1 MIAGDLMS
9 DMLKQ
14 QVKDIAND
22 LLIHQTA
29 LDNVSAYIFMKDLQ
43 GCYTYANKMVRELF
57 QCSLQEIIGKDD
69 SAFFSLKDSDELTI
83 NDRIVMDQGIS
94 IEKEERN
101 VMIDSGEIRYYW
113 TVKKPLFDEV
123 GKVIGLNGI
132 STDITEQKQ
141 MQTRLENN
149 ESQLKTIINHVDAYI
164 YMKDD
169 QGRFL
174 FINDKTASLFGVKAQ
189 EVKGKYSREFL
200 PAELADNFDILDEE
214 ILRLG
219 EKVEGEEVIS
229 NENAG
234 DQYYWSTKIPIKNE
248 QGQVTSFVG
257 FSTEITKIVEQKKE
271 LEEQAAT
278 DELTGIANRRHFMS
292 VAYNQQSLAIK
303 HGLNMSVMII
313 DLDYFKRVNDK
324 FGHHVG
330 DLVLKKVAVELSKNV
345 RTSDLVSRMGGEEFA
360 ILMPETTPQ
369 KAQEI
374 AQKICKNVERLM
386 ILEMDEGNSNL
397 TVSIGVA
404 TCELIPEGVGKALIK
419 ADEALYRAK
428 NNGRNQVQTND

>member
-1 MIAGDLMS
+1 MITGDLMS

-14 QVKDIAND
+14 QIKQISND

-69 SAFFSLKDSDELTI
+69 SDFFSLKDSDELMI
-83 NDRIVMDQGIS
+83 NDRIVMTQGIS

-101 VMIDSGEIRYYW
+101 VMLDTGEIRYYW
-113 TVKKPLFDEV
+113 TVKKPLFDDA
-123 GKVIGLNGI
+123 GDVIGLNGI

-141 MQTRLENN
+141 MQTRLKNN

-164 YMKDD
+164 YMKDN
-169 QGRFL
+169 QGKFL
-174 FINDKTASLFGVKAQ
+174 FINDKTAELFGVKA
-189 EVKGKYSREFL
+189 EDVKGKYSREFL

-219 EKVEGEEVIS
+219 KKVEGEERITT
-229 NENAG
+229 ENAE
-234 DQYYWSTKIPIKNE
+234 DKYYWSTKIPIKNE
-248 QGQVTSFVG
+248 HDQVESFVG
-257 FSTEITKIVEQKKE
+257 FSTEITQIVEQKKE

-303 HGLNMSVMII
+303 HGVSMSVMII

-324 FGHHVG
+324 FGHHIG
-330 DLVLKKVAVELSKNV
+330 DLVLQKVAIELSANV
-345 RTSDLVSRMGGEEFA
+345 RDSDLVSRMGGEEFA
-360 ILMPETTPQ
+360 ILLPDTSPK
-369 KAQEI
+369 KAKRL
-374 AQKICKNVERLM
+374 AQRLCLSVERLV
-386 ILEMDEGNSNL
+386 IPEIDDGQSNL

-428 NNGRNQVQTND
+428 NNGRNQVETN